1 LQLKLRKI
9 LKVGRITLENINYF
23 DNFTVSLNYLDLK
36 VEEQIFKMLQKLQK
50 VLEPTED
57 QEEVLYAD
65 EELN

>member
-1 LQLKLRKI
+1 

-65 EELN
+65 EELNWDKF

>member
-1 LQLKLRKI
+1 

>member
-1 LQLKLRKI
+1 M
-9 LKVGRITLENINYF
+9 KVGRITLENINYF

-65 EELN
+65 EELNWDKF